1 MKQFFKL
8 GGLLVVFV
16 FSAMTAGAQK
26 FGYLNSTAVLALM
39 PEMKQ
44 AESTLEVT
52 QKQYQEKGK
61 KMVEELQMKY
71 QEVQKKE
78 QEGAFSPKQ
87 LDEEAKKLRTK
98 EAEIAQFEQEMQ
110 AKVGEKRGE
119 LLNPIL
125 DKVNKAIQ
133 DVAKE
138 NGFQFVFDASPGT
151 GILLYADEALDLTKM
166 VMDKLGIQLPASS
179 N

>member
-78 QEGAFSPKQ
+78 QEGALSPKQ